1 MLCKRIVAIASAGL
15 VCACSGNPEPV
26 RLLAE
31 RSELE
36 ALVGEWYGSYSSS
49 GGGRS
54 GSIVFKVT
62 SADSVA
68 RGDVLMF
75 PSLSDAAPARGNRV
89 GPAPAG
95 RPSELLSIEFVLVAG
110 DQVMGTLSPYRDP
123 DDGSLLTTTF
133 EGQLETDTIEGS
145 FMSRDSDDQLTQRG
159 SWRVIRRLD

>member
-26 RLLAE
+26 TLLAE
-31 RSELE
+31 RAEVE
-36 ALVGEWYGSYSSS
+36 TLVGEWYGSYSSS

-68 RGDVLMF
+68 RGDVLMV
-75 PSLSDAAPARGNRV
+75 PSRSGHASAQGTRV
-89 GPAPAG
+89 GPAAAG
-95 RPSELLSIEFVLVAG
+95 RPSEVLSIEFVLVAG
-110 DQVMGTLSPYRDP
+110 NQVIGTLSPYRDP

-133 EGQLETDTIEGS
+133 EGRLEADIIEGS
-145 FMSRDSDDQLTQRG
+145 FMSRDSDGRLTQRG
-159 SWRVIRRLD
+159 SWRVTRRPD